1 MATELMAFQVGSW
14 QLEAAA
20 PGGEQ
25 IILEEAGRV
34 VSDEVDF
41 NLKGSWSMHE
51 KQIEQNINI

>member
-1 MATELMAFQVGSW
+1 MAFQVGSW